1 MPLLSRCATSIL
13 RASSKTNL
21 RHERL
26 IGRLSG
32 TLLEL
37 DAASLL
43 VDVAGVAYEVEVS
56 AAVLQALPRV
66 GDDVMLHT
74 HFVVREDAQ
83 LLYGFVAKQE
93 RDLFRAFIKI
103 NGVGPK
109 LALALISAL
118 DAQTL
123 AAAVRN
129 NDVSMLTRVPG
140 VGKKTAERLM
150 VELRTRLESLTASGA
165 VPYTVVSVDGARA
178 GLSGGIARE
187 AEDALVAL
195 GYRPAEA
202 SRAIAIVL
210 GSAVDEIS
218 TAEQLVR
225 LSLRSFAKSTRA
237 T

>member
-1 MPLLSRCATSIL
+1 M
-13 RASSKTNL
+13 
-21 RHERL
+21 

-32 TLLEL
+32 RLLEL
-37 DAASLL
+37 DAATLL

-66 GDDVMLHT
+66 GEDILLHT

-83 LLYGFVAKQE
+83 LLYGFVTKQE

-123 AAAVRN
+123 SAAVRN

-150 VELRTRLESLTASGA
+150 VELRARLEALTESGA
-165 VPYTVVSVDGARA
+165 VPFAVVSVDGDST
-178 GLSGGIARE
+178 GLPGGIAME

-202 SRAIAIVL
+202 SKAVAMVL
-210 GSAVDEIS
+210 RDGAAEIS

-225 LSLRSFAKSTRA
+225 LALRSFAKSTSA
-237 T
+237 K